1 MRARATGKAREN
13 RKSLSLFPSST
24 ERLNASLPPR
34 PAPPKHISS
43 EHWKQTLYHE
53 ILDHSMENSAFV
65 TITKLKAGKKKND
78 QLIWNPDEGE
88 GGRGRYSKTKIEWR
102 CTASFPKT
110 LTLFM
115 TKICD
120 FPNPI
125 NDLTKS
131 LIPIYSRCG
140 WQCCSIQ
147 NLWMAVVDGV
157 MDNDER
163 VASSKKN
170 ILLTLKT
177 RVQKPYPI
185 YGQNDNINTLFI
197 NKTGWKTIAFGSALV
212 SLAAVFS
219 LVTRCVTRLKTAAT
233 ETRSA
238 HVLCEVGSC

>member
-1 MRARATGKAREN
+1 
-13 RKSLSLFPSST
+13 
-24 ERLNASLPPR
+24 
-34 PAPPKHISS
+34 
-43 EHWKQTLYHE
+43 
-53 ILDHSMENSAFV
+53 
-65 TITKLKAGKKKND
+65 
-78 QLIWNPDEGE
+78 
-88 GGRGRYSKTKIEWR
+88 
-102 CTASFPKT
+102 
-110 LTLFM
+110 M

-120 FPNPI
+120 FPNPV

-131 LIPIYSRCG
+131 LIPIYGRCG

-212 SLAAVFS
+212 SLATVFS
-219 LVTRCVTRLKTAAT
+219 LVTQRVTRLKTAAR
-233 ETRSA
+233 ETKSA
-238 HVLCEVGSC
+238 HVLWDVASCSPSSFKAFTRAFTANWFPKRTAQSHDYKRLTAAKYWGPGTRQGFILWYWRTALCAWLMWNWMLPIYRVQECKRMWLASTCNALITL